1 MKTGINKY
9 LFIIF
14 ILFAYIIQGEVS
26 AQSNSTEDIVTA
38 PNAIFWEFAGQGI
51 VLSANYDRMLFD
63 TTPHNIA
70 IRVGIGF
77 WAEISYSFFNGG
89 ETEVRESGVTI
100 PVNAS
105 YLFGG
110 NHKFELGLG
119 FTYAPGITYSGF
131 SDWMITALIGY
142 RYQPIDGG
150 FLIRAGVVPIFGD
163 EEIFTYAGIGLGI
176 AF

>member
-9 LFIIF
+9 SLIIF
-14 ILFAYIIQGEVS
+14 ILFAYITQGEVY

-38 PNAIFWEFAGQGI
+38 PNSIFVELAGQGI

-70 IRVGIGF
+70 IRVGIGI
-77 WAEISYSFFNGG
+77 WATISMGSGSGHN
-89 ETEVRESGVTI
+89 GVTI

-105 YLFGG
+105 YLYGG

-119 FTYAPGITYSGF
+119 FTFAPNITIEHL
-131 SDWMITALIGY
+131 SDLIFTALIGY

-150 FLIRAGVVPIFGD
+150 FLIRAGLVPIFGD
-163 EEIFTYAGIGLGI
+163 DGIIGFFGLGLG
-176 AF
+176 FSF

>member
-1 MKTGINKY
+1 MKTGTYIY
-9 LFIIF
+9 IF
-14 ILFAYIIQGEVS
+14 IFFILSAYITQGEVS

-38 PNAIFWEFAGQGI
+38 PNSIFGEFAGQGI
-51 VLSANYDRMLFD
+51 ILSANYDRMLFD

-77 WAEISYSFFNGG
+77 WAELFGSGNS
-89 ETEVRESGVTI
+89 ESGVTI

-105 YLFGG
+105 YLLGG

-119 FTYAPGITYSGF
+119 FTVAPGITYSGL
-131 SDWMITALIGY
+131 SNWMITALIGY

-150 FLIRAGVVPIFGD
+150 FLIRVGVVPIFGD
-163 EEIFTYAGIGLGI
+163 EEIFTSAGIGLGY

>member
-1 MKTGINKY
+1 MKTGSNKY

-14 ILFAYIIQGEVS
+14 ILFAYITQGEVS

-38 PNAIFWEFAGQGI
+38 PNAIFGEFLGQGI

-63 TTPHNIA
+63 TTPHNVA
-70 IRVGIGF
+70 IRVGIGY
-77 WAEISYSFFNGG
+77 WVEISFSSSSD
-89 ETEVRESGVTI
+89 ESGITI
-100 PVNAS
+100 PLNAS

-119 FTYAPGITYSGF
+119 LTLAPGITYNEL
-131 SDWMITALIGY
+131 SDWIITALIGY

-150 FLIRAGVVPIFGD
+150 FLIRAGLVPIFED
-163 EEIFTYAGIGLGI
+163 DGIIGFFGLGLG
-176 AF
+176 FSF